1 MLHHHLTQALLLP
14 DCKALFD
21 YAVEILVVFTT
32 FDKIPLMAK
41 KIIRKTDLPEPWQ
54 NFSYDKILSRPGGEL
69 INDGRSSR
77 VFRFIDG
84 ENVFYLK
91 RYLYH
96 KVHWQHCWQK
106 SQVKR
111 EFENL
116 KKIKRAKLGCDT
128 IEIMAYGEK
137 RCFRILESA
146 FLLSREIINSER
158 LSLFLST
165 KPDHPQRKPVIEKT
179 IALAENIVTQKIAI
193 NDFFLR
199 NIVVVPQEAKLFL
212 LDVQH
217 CNGNRRRAFKKSYPQ
232 LWSNILLFFSP
243 EEQEFAAQKL
253 LPLFP
258 YSRSKLDIL
267 AQKFIPKEKKR
278 KLSEIVLT
286 TKD

>member
-1 MLHHHLTQALLLP
+1 
-14 DCKALFD
+14 
-21 YAVEILVVFTT
+21 
-32 FDKIPLMAK
+32 MAK
-41 KIIRKTDLPEPWQ
+41 KIIFKTDLPEPWQ
-54 NFSYDKILSRPGGEL
+54 SFSYDKILSRPGGEL

-116 KKIKRAKLGCDT
+116 KKIKRAKLSCDT
-128 IEIMAYGEK
+128 VEIIAYGEK
-137 RCFRILESA
+137 RHFRILISA
-146 FLLSREIINSER
+146 FLLSREVRNGER

-165 KPDHPQRKPVIEKT
+165 KPDHPQRKPVIEKI
-179 IALAENIVTQKIAI
+179 IALTQNIVIRKIAI
-193 NDFFLR
+193 TDYFFR
-199 NIVVVPQEAKLFL
+199 NIIVVPREAKLFL
-212 LDVQH
+212 LDIQR
-217 CNGNRRRAFKKSYPQ
+217 CDKNQQRAFKKSYPQ

-243 EEQEFAAQKL
+243 EEQELAAQKL

-278 KLSEIVLT
+278 KLSEITLVSRQL
-286 TKD
+286 

>member
-1 MLHHHLTQALLLP
+1 MTKQII
-14 DCKALFD
+14 CKA
-21 YAVEILVVFTT
+21 
-32 FDKIPLMAK
+32 
-41 KIIRKTDLPEPWQ
+41 DLPEPWQ
-54 NFSYDKILSRPGGEL
+54 NFSYDKILFRPGGEL

-96 KVHWQHCWQK
+96 KVHWQHCWHK

-116 KKIKRAKLGCDT
+116 EKIKQAKLGCDT
-128 IEIMAYGEK
+128 IEIIAYGEN
-137 RCFRILESA
+137 RRFRILTSA
-146 FLLSREIINSER
+146 FLLSREIRKGER

-165 KPDHPQRKPVIEKT
+165 KPDHPQRKPVIEK
-179 IALAENIVTQKIAI
+179 IISLAKNIVIQKIAI
-193 NDFFLR
+193 TDYFLR

-212 LDVQH
+212 LDIQR
-217 CNGNRRRAFKKSYPQ
+217 CDRNRRRALKKSYPQ

-243 EEQEFAAQKL
+243 EEQELAAQKL
-253 LPLFP
+253 LPLLP
-258 YSRSKLDIL
+258 YRRNELDIL

-278 KLSEIVLT
+278 KLSEITLGSVVN
-286 TKD
+286 K